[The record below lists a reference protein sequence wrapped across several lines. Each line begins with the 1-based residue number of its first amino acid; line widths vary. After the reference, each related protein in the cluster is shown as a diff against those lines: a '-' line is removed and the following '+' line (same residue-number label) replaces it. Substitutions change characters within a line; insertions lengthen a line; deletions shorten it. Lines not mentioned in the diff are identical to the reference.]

1 MFTSIKRLAK
11 DSGLI
16 LLGTVIYFVLSVIG
30 MIVAPLFGPF
40 GEAVS
45 PGITG
50 VFTGS
55 VFFFLS
61 RRVGRLGQFTVVS
74 LITMCVYSLMGG
86 MYLPWFISV
95 VVMSVLADWL
105 ASRGKQVPV
114 WQVAIAAGMVN
125 IGSVFGA
132 VIPCWF
138 FMQSYRDYWL
148 AHNETVETMDKVI
161 KYTSGLMG
169 LVTTLVTFALS
180 VIGVYIVYLIWLGCS
195 KACALKRARV
205 AQTSAVAE
213 SAVADGAAEESA
225 IADSAVADGAVADG
239 AAEES
244 AVADDAAEES
254 AIADSAVAD
263 GAVADGAA
271 EESAVADDAA
281 EESAVTDDAVVDCA
295 AEESAVADDAAEE
308 SAVADGAVADDAA
321 EESAAADGAVAESA
335 VADGAVAES
344 AVADGAVADGAAEES
359 AVADGAV
366 ADDTAKRIAAPQIVR
381 IPPDN
386 AMPKIVRIKTTDT
399 ERPNPPEM
407 PQETPDRLIIHPKH
421 LDQ

>member
-205 AQTSAVAE
+205 AQTSAVADG
-213 SAVADGAAEESA
+213 AVADDAAEESA
-225 IADSAVADGAVADG
+225 AADDAVADGAVAESAAADG

-244 AVADDAAEES
+244 AVADGAAEE
-254 AIADSAVAD
+254 SAVAD

-281 EESAVTDDAVVDCA
+281 EESAVTDDAVVDC
-295 AEESAVADDAAEE
+295 
-308 SAVADGAVADDAA
+308 
-321 EESAAADGAVAESA
+321 
-335 VADGAVAES
+335 
-344 AVADGAVADGAAEES
+344 AAEES

>member
-195 KACALKRARV
+195 KAWALKRARV
-205 AQTSAVAE
+205 AQTSAVADGAVAESAVADGAVAESAVADDAAEE

-225 IADSAVADGAVADG
+225 A
-239 AAEES
+239 
-244 AVADDAAEES
+244 ADDAAEES
-254 AIADSAVAD
+254 AVTDDAV
-263 GAVADGAA
+263 VDGAA

-281 EESAVTDDAVVDCA
+281 EESAVADGAVADDAVVDCA

-308 SAVADGAVADDAA
+308 SAVADGAVAD
-321 EESAAADGAVAESA
+321 SA
-335 VADGAVAES
+335 V
-344 AVADGAVADGAAEES
+344 EES

-366 ADDTAKRIAAPQIVR
+366 TDDTAKRIAAPQIVR

>member
-1 MFTSIKRLAK
+1 MEANGVFTSIKRLAK

-114 WQVAIAAGMVN
+114 WQVAIAAGMVT

-213 SAVADGAAEESA
+213 SAVADG
-225 IADSAVADGAVADG
+225 
-239 AAEES
+239 
-244 AVADDAAEES
+244 AAEES

>member
-213 SAVADGAAEESA
+213 SAVADGAVADDAAEGSA
-225 IADSAVADGAVADG
+225 AADGAVADG

-244 AVADDAAEES
+244 AVAD
-254 AIADSAVAD
+254 
-263 GAVADGAA
+263 GAVADDAA

-281 EESAVTDDAVVDCA
+281 EESAVADDAVVDCAAEESAVADGAVADDA

-308 SAVADGAVADDAA
+308 SAVADGAVADGAA
-321 EESAAADGAVAESA
+321 EES
-335 VADGAVAES
+335 
-344 AVADGAVADGAAEES
+344 AVADGAAEESAIADSAVADS

>member
-125 IGSVFGA
+125 VGSVFGA

-205 AQTSAVAE
+205 AQTSAVADG
-213 SAVADGAAEESA
+213 AVAE
-225 IADSAVADGAVADG
+225 SAVADGAVA
-239 AAEES
+239 ES

-254 AIADSAVAD
+254 AVAD
-263 GAVADGAA
+263 GAVA
-271 EESAVADDAA
+271 
-281 EESAVTDDAVVDCA
+281 ESAVTDDAVVDCA

-308 SAVADGAVADDAA
+308 SAVADDAAEESAVADDAA
-321 EESAAADGAVAESA
+321 EESA
-335 VADGAVAES
+335 VAD
-344 AVADGAVADGAAEES
+344 DAAEES

>member
-213 SAVADGAAEESA
+213 SAVADGA
-225 IADSAVADGAVADG
+225 
-239 AAEES
+239 
-244 AVADDAAEES
+244 
-254 AIADSAVAD
+254 
-263 GAVADGAA
+263 
-271 EESAVADDAA
+271 
-281 EESAVTDDAVVDCA
+281 
-295 AEESAVADDAAEE
+295 
-308 SAVADGAVADDAA
+308 VADGAVADDAA

-344 AVADGAVADGAAEES
+344 AVADGAAEESAIADSAVADGAVADGAAEESAVADDAAEESAVADDAAEESAVADGAVADGAAEESAVADGAVADDAAEESAAADGAAEES

-407 PQETPDRLIIHPKH
+407 LQETPDRLIIHPKH

>member
-1 MFTSIKRLAK
+1 MEANGVFTSIKRLAK

-213 SAVADGAAEESA
+213 SAVADGAVADDAAEESA
-225 IADSAVADGAVADG
+225 AADGAVAESAVADG
-239 AAEES
+239 
-244 AVADDAAEES
+244 AAEES

-281 EESAVTDDAVVDCA
+281 EESAVADDA
-295 AEESAVADDAAEE
+295 AEESAVADGAVADGAAEE

-321 EESAAADGAVAESA
+321 EESAA
-335 VADGAVAES
+335 
-344 AVADGAVADGAAEES
+344 ADGAAEES

-407 PQETPDRLIIHPKH
+407 LQETPDRLIIHPKH

>member
-205 AQTSAVAE
+205 AQTSAVA
-213 SAVADGAAEESA
+213 DG
-225 IADSAVADGAVADG
+225 
-239 AAEES
+239 
-244 AVADDAAEES
+244 AAEES

-295 AEESAVADDAAEE
+295 AEESAVAD
-308 SAVADGAVADDAA
+308 
-321 EESAAADGAVAESA
+321 GAVAESA
-335 VADGAVAES
+335 VADGAAE
-344 AVADGAVADGAAEES
+344 AVS
-359 AVADGAV
+359 Y
-366 ADDTAKRIAAPQIVR
+366 T
-381 IPPDN
+381 
-386 AMPKIVRIKTTDT
+386 
-399 ERPNPPEM
+399 
-407 PQETPDRLIIHPKH
+407 H
-421 LDQ
+421 LTLPTICSV

>member
-205 AQTSAVAE
+205 AQTSAVA
-213 SAVADGAAEESA
+213 
-225 IADSAVADGAVADG
+225 
-239 AAEES
+239 
-244 AVADDAAEES
+244 
-254 AIADSAVAD
+254 D

-281 EESAVTDDAVVDCA
+281 EESAVADDA
-295 AEESAVADDAAEE
+295 AEESAVADGAVADGAAEE

-321 EESAAADGAVAESA
+321 EESAAADGAAEESA
-335 VADGAVAES
+335 VADGAVADDAAEES
-344 AVADGAVADGAAEES
+344 AAEESAAEESAAADGAAEES

-407 PQETPDRLIIHPKH
+407 LQETPDRLIIHPKH

>member
-125 IGSVFGA
+125 VGSVFGA

-205 AQTSAVAE
+205 AQTSAVADG
-213 SAVADGAAEESA
+213 AVAE
-225 IADSAVADGAVADG
+225 SAVADGAVAESAVADG
-239 AAEES
+239 AVAESAVADGAVAES

-254 AIADSAVAD
+254 AVAD
-263 GAVADGAA
+263 GAVA
-271 EESAVADDAA
+271 
-281 EESAVTDDAVVDCA
+281 ESAVTDDAVVDCA

-308 SAVADGAVADDAA
+308 SAVADDAAEESAVADDAA
-321 EESAAADGAVAESA
+321 EESA
-335 VADGAVAES
+335 VAD
-344 AVADGAVADGAAEES
+344 DAAEES

>member
-125 IGSVFGA
+125 VGSVFGA

-195 KACALKRARV
+195 KAWALKRARV
-205 AQTSAVAE
+205 AQTSAVADGAVAESAAADGAVADGAVAESAAADGAAEE

-254 AIADSAVAD
+254 AVAD
-263 GAVADGAA
+263 G
-271 EESAVADDAA
+271 AVADDAA
-281 EESAVTDDAVVDCA
+281 EESAVADDAVVDCA

-308 SAVADGAVADDAA
+308 SAVADGAA
-321 EESAAADGAVAESA
+321 EESAA
-335 VADGAVAES
+335 
-344 AVADGAVADGAAEES
+344 ADGAAEES

>member
-1 MFTSIKRLAK
+1 MEANGVFTSIKRLAK

-50 VFTGS
+50 GFTGS

-254 AIADSAVAD
+254 A
-263 GAVADGAA
+263 
-271 EESAVADDAA
+271 
-281 EESAVTDDAVVDCA
+281 VTDDAVVDCA

>member
-213 SAVADGAAEESA
+213 SAVADGA
-225 IADSAVADGAVADG
+225 
-239 AAEES
+239 
-244 AVADDAAEES
+244 
-254 AIADSAVAD
+254 
-263 GAVADGAA
+263 
-271 EESAVADDAA
+271 
-281 EESAVTDDAVVDCA
+281 
-295 AEESAVADDAAEE
+295 
-308 SAVADGAVADDAA
+308 VADGAVADDAA

-344 AVADGAVADGAAEES
+344 AVADGAVAESAVADGAAEESAIADSAVADGAVADGAAEESAVADDAAEESAVADDAAEESAVADGAVADGAAEESAVADGAVADDAAEESAAADGAAEES

-407 PQETPDRLIIHPKH
+407 LQETPDRLIIHPKH

>member
-213 SAVADGAAEESA
+213 SAVADGA
-225 IADSAVADGAVADG
+225 
-239 AAEES
+239 
-244 AVADDAAEES
+244 
-254 AIADSAVAD
+254 
-263 GAVADGAA
+263 
-271 EESAVADDAA
+271 
-281 EESAVTDDAVVDCA
+281 
-295 AEESAVADDAAEE
+295 
-308 SAVADGAVADDAA
+308 
-321 EESAAADGAVAESA
+321 
-335 VADGAVAES
+335 
-344 AVADGAVADGAAEES
+344 VADGAAEES

>member
-254 AIADSAVAD
+254 A
-263 GAVADGAA
+263 
-271 EESAVADDAA
+271 
-281 EESAVTDDAVVDCA
+281 VTDDAVVDCA

>member
-205 AQTSAVAE
+205 AQTSAVADG
-213 SAVADGAAEESA
+213 AVADDAAEESA
-225 IADSAVADGAVADG
+225 AADGAVADGAVAESAAADG

-244 AVADDAAEES
+244 AVADGAAEES

-308 SAVADGAVADDAA
+308 SAVADGAA
-321 EESAAADGAVAESA
+321 EESAA
-335 VADGAVAES
+335 
-344 AVADGAVADGAAEES
+344 ADGAAEES

>member
-125 IGSVFGA
+125 VGSVFGA

-205 AQTSAVAE
+205 AQTSAVADG
-213 SAVADGAAEESA
+213 AVAE
-225 IADSAVADGAVADG
+225 SAVADGAVAESAVADG
-239 AAEES
+239 AVAES

-254 AIADSAVAD
+254 AVAD
-263 GAVADGAA
+263 GAVA
-271 EESAVADDAA
+271 
-281 EESAVTDDAVVDCA
+281 ESAVTDDAVVDCA

-308 SAVADGAVADDAA
+308 SAVADDAAEESAVADDAA
-321 EESAAADGAVAESA
+321 EESA
-335 VADGAVAES
+335 VAD
-344 AVADGAVADGAAEES
+344 DAAEES